1 MNVFNLAAL
10 LTLDKSGYD
19 SGLDEA
25 KKGADD
31 FSKSWGDVKSKVG
44 SGAKSI
50 AVGAGALAG
59 LGAAAFK
66 AADGVSKNLDEI
78 DKSSQKLG
86 ISAKAYQEWDFVL
99 EHSGADISSLS
110 AGMKTLTSKLA
121 AAKTGNKD
129 AIESFKKLGLSIE
142 NIADMSQ
149 EDLFAEVVKGFQGM
163 EESADRTKLATELLG
178 RSGMELGPL
187 FNTTAEETAA
197 MIQQIND
204 LGGVMSDDA
213 VKNGAAFQ
221 DAITNV
227 KTALSGAGAALVS
240 ELIPAI
246 TTLATKFSEFV
257 ANGGLDKIISLFKTL
272 APIIGVVVAGFA
284 GFKIISG
291 LVTVIQGI
299 TTAFGALNAVMLA
312 NPIGIIIAAVAAL
325 VAAFVLLWNNCEGF
339 RNFFINM
346 WNGIVEAA
354 TAAWDGIKEAF
365 SAVGEWFTEKFTAAK
380 EAVTNAWSN
389 IKEKMGERWEEI
401 KSAFSAVGEWFSEKF
416 GEAKEKAVEAWSN
429 IKEKA
434 AEIWGW
440 FKEGFTFSD
449 ALQWGK
455 DMIQNFIS
463 GITEKWE
470 ALKESLRNIGQ
481 SIKDFIGFSEPK
493 LGPLS
498 DFHTYAPD
506 MMELFAKGIR
516 DNEHVVTDQIAKSFD
531 FADMEMTPAVNP
543 GGAGGAGAASGRFTI
558 GFEPDPSGLVRYL
571 HPFIKEEDARVGG
584 AMVVG

>member
-1 MNVFNLAAL
+1 MNAFNLAAL
-10 LTLDKSGYD
+10 LTLDKSDYD
-19 SGLDEA
+19 KGLDEA

-31 FSKSWGDVKSKVG
+31 FGKAWGDIKGKAT

-59 LGAAAFK
+59 LGKDAFK
-66 AADGVSKNLDEI
+66 AAESLSKNMDEI
-78 DKSSQKLG
+78 DKTSQKVGL
-86 ISAKAYQEWDFVL
+86 SAKAYQEWDYVMKI
-99 EHSGADISSLS
+99 SGTEMSHMTTGL
-110 AGMKTLTSKLA
+110 KTLTNKFDEARNGSKGA
-121 AAKTGNKD
+121 VD
-129 AIESFKKLGLSIE
+129 MFKKLGLSMEDIG
-142 NIADMSQ
+142 DLSR
-149 EDLFAEVVKGFQGM
+149 EDLFSTVITAFQGM
-163 EESADRTKLATELLG
+163 EDSAERAALANDLFG
-178 RSGMELGPL
+178 KSGQDLTPL
-187 FNTTAEETAA
+187 FNTTAEETQAL
-197 MIQQIND
+197 IDQVNE
-204 LGGVMSDDA
+204 LGGVMSDDM
-213 VKNGAAFQ
+213 VKDGAAFQ
-221 DAITNV
+221 DSLTGV
-227 KTALSGAGAALVS
+227 KTAFAGASASLVG
-240 ELIPAI
+240 ELVPAI
-246 TTLATKFSEFV
+246 TKLMDKVSQFV
-257 ANGGLDKIISLFKTL
+257 ADGGLEKIINLLKFL
-272 APIIGVVVAGFA
+272 APVITTVVVAFA
-284 GFKIISG
+284 GFKIVSG
-291 LVTVIQGI
+291 IVSLIQAAS
-299 TTAFGALNAVMLA
+299 TAFALLNTVMLA
-312 NPIGIIIAAVAAL
+312 NPIGLIIAGIAAL

-354 TAAWDGIKEAF
+354 TAAWEGIKEAF

-416 GEAKEKAVEAWSN
+416 SEAKDNAVNAWNN

-434 AEIWGW
+434 AEIWNL

-449 ALQWGK
+449 ALQWGR

-531 FADMEMTPAVNP
+531 VADMEMNPAVNP

-558 GFEPDPSGLVRYL
+558 GFDPDPSGLVRYL
-571 HPFIKEEDARVGG
+571 HPYIKEEDVRVGG